1 MIANDSHFLK
11 DGKVAKLKP
20 MFEKGTKTD
29 LKNFR
34 SIYFLLT
41 DSKIIDKVIHD
52 QAMNYLAES
61 GFGKNHSTEASL
73 SYLTDKMLTS
83 FDSGLLTGIIFID
96 SLKAFNNINH
106 YILLEKCLLFFHRS
120 INWFK
125 LHLLSI
131 SF

>member
-11 DGKVAKLKP
+11 DCKVAKLKP

-52 QAMNYLAES
+52 QAMNYLAENS
-61 GFGKNHSTEASL
+61 
-73 SYLTDKMLTS
+73 
-83 FDSGLLTGIIFID
+83 IF
-96 SLKAFNNINH
+96 
-106 YILLEKCLLFFHRS
+106 
-120 INWFK
+120 
-125 LHLLSI
+125 
-131 SF
+131 